1 MMQFLTD
8 TKLIIVEGPLYK
20 MGPQRTHL
28 ESSSPLI
35 QKHHS
40 NWRLKALQRSD
51 SLDPEELMYTSPVS
65 LSREDFKIIRE
76 DLVLMI
82 KKVLDRVHPSPAEEV
97 ACLNIDFFWVK

>member
-1 MMQFLTD
+1 
-8 TKLIIVEGPLYK
+8 

-28 ESSSPLI
+28 ESTSPLI